1 MFFYTIHY
9 KLSTINYP
17 LSTALTMELD
27 IKKNWDLL
35 ENSRMALMQE
45 LSKYDNAIL
54 NKKPEPNAWSAN
66 QNIIHL
72 MEAELGSLAYLRKK
86 LSFGSNV
93 PKSGFKSAFRL
104 RMLKIIFALP
114 LKFKAPPSLKQP
126 AEVSNFNE
134 LKSTWAS
141 QRLDFQDFI
150 DNLPNNVI
158 YGEIW
163 NHPIAGKMNIVQM
176 IDFFNQHFNRHRLQ
190 IDKTLPKVA

>member
-1 MFFYTIHY
+1 
-9 KLSTINYP
+9 
-17 LSTALTMELD
+17 MELD

-35 ENSRMALMQE
+35 ENGRMALMQE

-54 NKKPEPNAWSAN
+54 NKKPEPNAWSVN

-72 MEAELGSLAYLRKK
+72 MEAELGSLMYLRKK

-93 PKSGFKSAFRL
+93 PKSGFKSAFRFQ
-104 RMLKIIFALP
+104 MIKIFFALP
-114 LKFKAPPSLKQP
+114 IKIKAPPSLKQP

-141 QRLDFQDFI
+141 QRLDLQDFI
-150 DNLPNNVI
+150 DNLPTNVI

-163 NHPIAGKMNIVQM
+163 NHPVAGKMNIVQM
-176 IDFFNQHFNRHRLQ
+176 IDFFNDHFNRHRLQ
-190 IDKTLPKVA
+190 IEKTLPKVA